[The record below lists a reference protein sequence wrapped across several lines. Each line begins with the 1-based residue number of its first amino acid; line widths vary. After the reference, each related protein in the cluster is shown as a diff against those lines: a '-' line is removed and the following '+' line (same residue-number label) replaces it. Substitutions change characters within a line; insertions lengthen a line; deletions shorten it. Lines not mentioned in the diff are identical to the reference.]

1 MGCEWLREGTVRLST
16 VTSFPI
22 TLPFLTTFASLYTS
36 RFSRYVSSSSCLIS
50 IVLIQQCCDAVQ
62 WLDDKWRELDRFP
75 VFTTIPRDGTR
86 LPVGVHLW
94 SAAVRLCRNNIGLV
108 HFCIHI
114 CPRVHI
120 CSTSYDNDPFSPSH
134 DCMNQL
140 NDVHIIIDLSFAR
153 ITPGK
158 HFLFEKKRNPEPP
171 PPHQCLMGHL

>member
-75 VFTTIPRDGTR
+75 FFTTIPRDGTR

-94 SAAVRLCRNNIGLV
+94 SAAVRLCRNNIGVV

-120 CSTSYDNDPFSPSH
+120 CSTSYDNDPFSVS
-134 DCMNQL
+134 DLTYIGCMLQ
-140 NDVHIIIDLSFAR
+140 A
-153 ITPGK
+153 GC
-158 HFLFEKKRNPEPP
+158 
-171 PPHQCLMGHL
+171 Q